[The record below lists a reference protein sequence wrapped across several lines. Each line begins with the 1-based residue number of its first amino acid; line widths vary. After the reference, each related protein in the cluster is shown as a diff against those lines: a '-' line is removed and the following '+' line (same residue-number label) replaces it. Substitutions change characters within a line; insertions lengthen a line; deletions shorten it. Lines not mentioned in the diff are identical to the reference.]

1 MAGHKPVVFGQPFYI
16 GWGLSDDRMPL
27 DRRQRKLTRAQLF
40 AGAMILYPRW
50 YDPFRDELCE
60 LETAIR
66 ALEAAARA
74 WRDDAQG
81 WVASG
86 LGW

>member
-1 MAGHKPVVFGQPFYI
+1 M
-16 GWGLSDDRMPL
+16 RN
-27 DRRQRKLTRAQLF
+27 LF

-60 LETAIR
+60 LETATQTLD
-66 ALEAAARA
+66 AHARA

-86 LGW
+86 IRLWKRAPLQKVFGQHRKMIFEDDPEKVDALAAQTGR